1 MSKEFDDYDEEPP
14 LSDFEEEEPKKEKKW
29 RKRLIRI
36 VSIIVACAL
45 VFQTSSF
52 LFEHFNLNA
61 LQFMRDS
68 EELFEEEEIEAWRE
82 SVVAVQTISGHG
94 TGFFVHEDGAILT
107 NEHVVSGQTNVRIIT
122 SAGDVFMADVEKHDV
137 DKDLALLNVSDHD
150 ETFSSLPLSESS
162 ATLHESVIVIGHPH
176 THSFIANE
184 GEVSDERNPYQVLTI
199 TNDVY
204 PGHSGSPVLSRSGEV
219 IGVIYARS
227 LNEQSEGLAVPIEQV
242 RNFLDI

>member
-1 MSKEFDDYDEEPP
+1 MSKDFYDYDEEPS

-29 RKRLIRI
+29 RKRIVRI
-36 VSIIVACAL
+36 VSIIIACAL

-61 LQFMRDS
+61 LQFMRES
-68 EELFEEEEIEAWRE
+68 EELFEDEEVEAWRE

-94 TGFFVHEDGAILT
+94 TGFFVDEDGSILT
-107 NEHVVSGQTNVRIIT
+107 NEHVVNGQTNVRIIT
-122 SAGDVFMADVEKHDV
+122 SDGDVFMADVEKHDV
-137 DKDLALLNVSDHD
+137 ENDLALLIVSDHA
-150 ETFSSLPLSESS
+150 ETFSPLPLSESS
-162 ATLHESVIVIGHPH
+162 ATLHEAVIVIGHPH

-227 LNEQSEGLAVPIEQV
+227 LNEQREGLAVPIEQV
-242 RNFLDI
+242 QHFLDN